1 MKRLFY
7 FMILAIFIVSSIDCS
22 KDIPDP
28 IAELPDLYPKVDD
41 INIKDNMEISPNSVI
56 IVKFNKEMATA
67 NINIAGV
74 SGTTNLK
81 GDTAIFTPH
90 SDMVP
95 GNYSLNISATDE
107 FDRQIQ
113 NFSPIKFRVSKDAP
127 TIEPTTKS
135 KIAFSS
141 NRDGDYNIYTMNL
154 DGTNIKKLSYDL
166 SDEFQPAWSKDGSK
180 IAFVSDYDG
189 LWAGDYDI
197 FIMNNDGTGITNL
210 TDSPGISEYAPFW
223 SKDGKRIGFFVRDDT
238 QPYVINIDGTNP
250 SVLYSS
256 QFKDFLFGWQ
266 SPDGSKEVIADNFT
280 GNWEIYLNIVGGK
293 TGINLTSNL
302 ADDFYPTF
310 TSDGKRIVFVSNR
323 FDFNNEIYIMNI
335 DGTNVI
341 RLTNNFADDRD
352 PICSPF

>member
-1 MKRLFY
+1 MRKVFY
-7 FMILAIFIVSSIDCS
+7 FIISAIFIVLSLDCS

-28 IAELPDLYPKVDD
+28 IAELPDLYPQIDD
-41 INIKDNMEISPNSVI
+41 INIKDNMEIPPNSVI

-67 NINIAGV
+67 NINIIGV
-74 SGTTNLK
+74 NGTTNLK
-81 GDTAIFTPH
+81 GDTATFTPY

-95 GNYSLNISATDE
+95 GNYSLSISATDD
-107 FDRQIQ
+107 FGRQIQ
-113 NFSPIKFRVSKDAP
+113 NFSPIKFRVSKDAYI
-127 TIEPTTKS
+127 IEISKS

-154 DGTNIKKLSYDL
+154 DGTGITKLTYDL
-166 SDEFQPAWSKDGSK
+166 SNEFQPAWSLDGSK

-197 FIMNNDGTGITNL
+197 FIMRSDGTDIINL

-223 SKDGKRIGFFVRDDT
+223 SKDGKSIGFFVRDDI
-238 QPYVINIDGTNP
+238 QAYVISINGTNP
-250 SVLYSS
+250 SILNSS
-256 QFKDFLFGWQ
+256 EFKDFIFGWR

-293 TGINLTSNL
+293 SGIKLTSNS